1 VLGAAI
7 PALSNSMLSPEG
19 HLFWPALAV
28 GGFLS
33 TAIALVAAWFQ
44 TRRLSQGRTVQTEL
58 EKSSQVL
65 EEERRVLELIAKGAS
80 LHEVLNAL
88 TKSIETM
95 APHCFCTILLLDEDR
110 RTLLEGSG
118 GSLPPEYIRAING
131 LEIGPNVG
139 ACGSAAFRNQTTV
152 VKDIATDFRF
162 APVKDFML
170 SFGLRACWSV
180 PIRDSNKNV
189 LGTFAMYH
197 QRPATPH
204 ESDLRLVEAG
214 AHLAGNAIERLRA
227 EQSLRENAKR
237 FELAEQAAAFGIW
250 EVDFRSRSV
259 TISEGFAA
267 LAGLTGQPLR
277 LTLDQWRGMIHV
289 DDRPAWDAA
298 VERAAAAE
306 LTFQAEYRIVLPRAG
321 IRWLRSHAQME
332 LEGTCLQR
340 LTGASIDITEA
351 KELLMRLEQARA
363 AADAANRA
371 KSEFLANMS
380 HEIRTPM
387 NGILGMTELALDTE
401 LDPTQRE
408 YINLVKNCADS
419 LLCLLNDILDFSKIE
434 AGKLDLESIE
444 FALRDSLDDTMKVLA
459 FRAHEKGL
467 ELACSVAPGV
477 IDRVRGDPTRLRQIV
492 INLASNAI
500 KFTSA
505 GEVVVRVE
513 TEAETCDEVVLHFSV
528 SDTGIGIATEK
539 QGAIFQVFT
548 QADSSTTRKYGGTGL
563 GLAITARLVE
573 MMGGRIWI
581 ESHLGQGSVFHFTV
595 RLCVEQSSARR
606 YEPIGLDVLRD
617 LPVLVVDDN
626 HRSGEIL
633 CQTLLSWHMNP
644 TLAASASEALE
655 YLDRPK
661 TQALRFQLALLDVQM
676 PGTDGVVLANKIRL
690 DPKLQSMTLI
700 MLTTAGSRD
709 VARSRELGITAF
721 LAKPIKQSELLD
733 CIKQSLGHGG
743 QLLEASSLVTRPS
756 APERG
761 RGLRVLLAEDNSVN
775 QKLGVRLLERRGY
788 AVVVAE
794 TGRAALEALAKQ
806 PFDLVLMDVQM
817 PEMDGLEAT
826 ALIREREKTTGK
838 HIPIIAMTANAMIG
852 DRERCLAAGMDAY
865 VSKPIQIRELLA
877 VIETF
882 LPAPELSSV

>member
-1 VLGAAI
+1 
-7 PALSNSMLSPEG
+7 M
-19 HLFWPALAV
+19 FWPALAV
-28 GGFLS
+28 GGSLS

-44 TRRLSQGRTVQTEL
+44 TRRLSRGRTVQTEL

-80 LHEVLNAL
+80 LQEVLNAL

-131 LEIGPNVG
+131 LEIGPDVG
-139 ACGSAAFRNQTTV
+139 ACGTAAFRNQTTI
-152 VKDIATDFRF
+152 VKDIATDRRF

-237 FELAEQAAAFGIW
+237 FELAEQVAAFGIW
-250 EVDFRSRSV
+250 EVNFRSGSV

-267 LAGLTGQPLR
+267 LAGLTGQPRR
-277 LTLDQWRGMIHV
+277 LTLDQWRGMIHL
-289 DDRPAWDAA
+289 DDWPAWDAA

-306 LTFQAEYRIVLPRAG
+306 LTFQAEYRIVLPRGG

-332 LEGTCLQR
+332 LWGTGLQR

-408 YINLVKNCADS
+408 YISLVKNCADS

-467 ELACSVAPGV
+467 ELACSVVPDV

-492 INLASNAI
+492 VNLASNAI

-513 TEAETCDEVVLHFSV
+513 TEAETSEEVVLHFSV

-581 ESHLGQGSVFHFTV
+581 ESQLGQGSVFHFTV
-595 RLCVEQSSARR
+595 RLSVQQISAQR
-606 YEPIGLDVLRD
+606 YEPVGLDVLRD

-626 HRSGEIL
+626 RRSGQIL
-633 CQTLLSWHMNP
+633 YQTLLSWHMNP
-644 TLAASASEALE
+644 TLAASASEALAFLE
-655 YLDRPK
+655 RSK
-661 TQALRFQLALLDVQM
+661 TQTLPFQLALLDVQM
-676 PGTDGVVLANKIRL
+676 PGTDGVALASKIRL
-690 DPKLQSMTLI
+690 DPKLQNMTLI
-700 MLTTAGSRD
+700 MLTSAGSRD
-709 VARSRELGITAF
+709 VARCRELGVTAY
-721 LAKPIKQSELLD
+721 LAKPIKQSELLE

-743 QLLEASSLVTRPS
+743 AQPAPSPLVTRHS
-756 APERG
+756 LPEG
-761 RGLRVLLAEDNSVN
+761 RRRLRVLLAEDNSVN
-775 QKLGVRLLERRGY
+775 QTLGVRLLERRGH

-794 TGRAALEALAKQ
+794 TGSAALRALANQ
-806 PFDLVLMDVQM
+806 PFDVVLMDVQM

-838 HIPIIAMTANAMIG
+838 HIPIIAMTANAMMG
-852 DRERCLAAGMDAY
+852 DKERCLAAGMDAY

-882 LPAPELSSV
+882 LPSAPELSSV